1 MLEML
6 LMQYK
11 DMFGADFPLKEF
23 TDCREIDVINLLYD
37 CVLAGRPYEQG
48 QVAEGRITD
57 APHS

>member
-11 DMFGADFPLKEF
+11 DMFGVDFPLKEF
-23 TDCREIDVINLLYD
+23 TDRTEIDVINLLYD
-37 CVLAGRPYEQG
+37 CVLAGEPYKEG
-48 QVAEGRITD
+48 QKAKGRISD